1 MNGLRV
7 VRMMAKEHT
16 LLCIMGK
23 TSSGKDTLAS
33 KLCERMNL
41 KQVISFT
48 TRPRRDNEGDTHI
61 FVGEEDFEQMQ
72 NNGIIA
78 AFTQIGQY
86 KYWTTIDQLEDADV
100 YIIDYLGLKTLRK
113 LNLPNIRLVSVF
125 INVPDDI
132 REKRALNQRKDDKD
146 KFRSRN
152 LAEREQFREMA
163 KNLDFDYSISN
174 LDFPKAYS
182 VLKWI
187 ADVEE
192 VWKNHMEDTK

>member
-1 MNGLRV
+1 
-7 VRMMAKEHT
+7 
-16 LLCIMGK
+16 
-23 TSSGKDTLAS
+23 
-33 KLCERMNL
+33 MNL

-72 NNGIIA
+72 NNGVIA

-86 KYWTTIDQLEDADV
+86 KYWTTTNQLEDADV